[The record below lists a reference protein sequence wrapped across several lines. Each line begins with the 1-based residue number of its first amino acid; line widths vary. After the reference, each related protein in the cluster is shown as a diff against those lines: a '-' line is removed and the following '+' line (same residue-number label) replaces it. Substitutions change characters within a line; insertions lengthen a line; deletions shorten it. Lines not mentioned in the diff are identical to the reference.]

1 MRYVIFSD
9 IHGNI
14 EALSSVLAHAARK
27 RKDGWVFLGDA
38 VGYGSAPNQVIER
51 LRRLRGRFV
60 SIRGNHDRVVLD
72 PDSGIDFFNDNA
84 KLSARWTS
92 VVLQPANRRWLQSL
106 QAGPVWLEKGILACH
121 GSPMDEDTY
130 IFNDVEAWEAFTAF
144 EDAWVTFF
152 GHSHAACAFQLFLEG
167 DRAKLGFTFLR
178 GAERLE
184 MQLSRSCRY
193 LINPG
198 AVGQPRD
205 RDWRASYAIFDS
217 TKGKLTLY
225 RVAYYVEAAR
235 KRILDAG
242 LPRILGDRLLRGV

>member
-14 EALSSVLAHAARK
+14 EALSSVLAHAGRK

-38 VGYGSAPNQVIER
+38 VGYGPAPNQVIER
-51 LRRLRGRFV
+51 LRRLRGRMV

-72 PDSGIDFFNDNA
+72 PSSGIEFFNDNA
-84 KLSARWTS
+84 KLAARWTS
-92 VVLQPANRRWLQSL
+92 LVLQPANRRWLLSL
-106 QAGPVWLEKGILACH
+106 QPGPVWLEKGILACH
-121 GSPMDEDTY
+121 GSPVDEDTY
-130 IFNDVEAWEAFTAF
+130 IFTEIEAWEALTAV

-152 GHSHAACAFQLFLEG
+152 GHTHGACVFQLFQEG
-167 DRAKLGFTFLR
+167 DRAKLSFTFLR

-184 MQLSRSCRY
+184 MQLSRNSRY

-205 RDWRASYAIFDS
+205 RDWRAAYAIFDS
-217 TKGKLTLY
+217 AKGKLTLY
-225 RVAYYVEAAR
+225 RVAYDVEAAR

-242 LPRILGDRLLRGV
+242 LPHILGDRLLRGV